1 MKKVY
6 IQPAMQSLAVQ
17 TEGVIAV
24 SIGFGKSTNTVNAED
39 ALTKKKDNDI
49 WNNGEE
55 SKDGIW

>member
-24 SIGFGKSTNTVNAED
+24 SIGFGKGAVNADD
-39 ALTKKKDNDI
+39 ALTKKKESGI
-49 WNNGEE
+49 WNEGEE

>member
-6 IQPAMQSLAVQ
+6 IQPAVQSLAVQ

-24 SIGFGKSTNTVNAED
+24 SIGFGKGTVGADE
-39 ALTKKKDNDI
+39 ALTKKKESGI
-49 WNNGEE
+49 WNEGEE

>member
-17 TEGVIAV
+17 TEGVIAA
-24 SIGFGKSTNTVNAED
+24 SIGFGEGTVKADD
-39 ALTKKKDNDI
+39 ALTKKKESGI
-49 WNNGEE
+49 WNEGEG

>member
-24 SIGFGKSTNTVNAED
+24 SIGFGEGTVKADD

-55 SKDGIW
+55 SKGGIW

>member
-6 IQPAMQSLAVQ
+6 IQPTMQSLVVQ

-24 SIGFGKSTNTVNAED
+24 SVGFGKGAVSANE
-39 ALTKKKDNDI
+39 ALTKKKEDGI
-49 WNNGEE
+49 WNEGEE

>member
-6 IQPAMQSLAVQ
+6 IQPTMQSLAVQ

-24 SIGFGKSTNTVNAED
+24 SVGFGKGAVSANE
-39 ALTKKKDNDI
+39 ALTKKKEDGI
-49 WNNGEE
+49 WNEGEE

>member
-1 MKKVY
+1 MKNVY

-24 SIGFGKSTNTVNAED
+24 SIGLGEGTVKAED
-39 ALTKKKDNDI
+39 ALTKKKENGI
-49 WNNGEE
+49 WNEGEE